1 MQSIEQDSKTVLALS
16 DIEPRAT
23 LRNIQPTQVSRV
35 YESNTGIRRARPSDA
50 IFISELASAVNIFS
64 YSNQQRGFLVYSL
77 PPPEYK
83 KRIADKQCVYIFELE
98 GKSVGFV
105 CGYNERGLVRYL
117 RDQTLSH
124 ESQICSAV
132 IHFAARRQFS
142 RFLFLDQ
149 ISIVPE
155 LQDRGLG
162 QVYFRQFCQN
172 VRGPFYVAMLES
184 PVRNPRIDYWV
195 KRGFARIGEA
205 RERLPP
211 QFGTKDRT
219 QTSSDE
225 LLWGIYLMEESGCP
239 LQQFGVRV

>member
-1 MQSIEQDSKTVLALS
+1 MPSIEHGQKKVLAVS
-16 DIEPRAT
+16 DVEPRAT
-23 LRNIQPTQVSRV
+23 FRNLEMARRLRFDKC
-35 YESNTGIRRARPSDA
+35 NTGIRRARPSDA

-77 PPPEYK
+77 PPSEYR

-98 GKSVGFV
+98 GKSVGFI
-105 CGYNERGLVRYL
+105 CGYNERGLVRYS

-132 IHFAARRQFS
+132 IHFAVRRKISQFV
-142 RFLFLDQ
+142 FLDQ

-162 QVYFRQFCQN
+162 ETYFRQFCQN

-184 PVRNPRIDYWV
+184 PIRNPRIDYWV

-205 RERLPP
+205 LERLPH
-211 QFGTKDRT
+211 QFGPKDRT

-225 LLWGIYLMEESGCP
+225 LLWGIYLLEE
-239 LQQFGVRV
+239 